1 MCLILGWTVPF
12 LVFDLLHHRAVN
24 LPLHALQRFQD
35 IEENHIL
42 HMKTIIQSY
51 SQSVDETHVQ
61 IGEVSVC
68 THKHTHA
75 HIRTPRHSCGWSR
88 CLVDLRLC
96 SLGSL
101 CVISISVVFDLANR
115 LTENQEMVH
124 SAIYAKQLK
133 TDQNSLSAYLK
144 HLQKSKH
151 LPNTVCDS

>member
-1 MCLILGWTVPF
+1 MNCPSPSLWFVAPPCRKPSSPCVAEIPRHWRKPHPPHEDDHPVVLTV
-12 LVFDLLHHRAVN
+12 RRRNARSN
-24 LPLHALQRFQD
+24 RR
-35 IEENHIL
+35 
-42 HMKTIIQSY
+42 
-51 SQSVDETHVQ
+51 
-61 IGEVSVC
+61 GECVC